1 MKRTGLIVV
10 AVLLVVAAIVA
21 SQAFF
26 IVREGEQV
34 LVIRLSSHA
43 GVTTDRVIEDPGLYV
58 LIPIVRKVV
67 RYDSGVLSHDPSP
80 ELVIL
85 SDQQRIVVN
94 ATLHYEIDDPMRFF
108 KTVRTAQL
116 FNSRSGRILR
126 AVVRD
131 VLGKLT
137 LEELRASIDEETP
150 QRVKDQIAS
159 QLASFGATVVDVRL
173 ELPEPQ

>member
-26 IVREGEQV
+26 VVREGEKV
-34 LVIRLSSHA
+34 LVIRLSSQD
-43 GVTTDRVIEDPGLYV
+43 GTTADRVIEDPGLYV
-58 LIPIVRKVV
+58 LIPIVRKAL

-85 SDQQRIVVN
+85 IDQQRIVVD
-94 ATLHYEIDDPMRFF
+94 AILHYEIDDPMRFF
-108 KTVRTAQL
+108 TTVSTVQN
-116 FNSRSGRILR
+116 FNSRSGQILK
-126 AVVRD
+126 AVVRG
-131 VLGKLT
+131 VLGKQT
-137 LEELRASIDEETP
+137 LEELRASIDEETL

-159 QLASFGATVVDVRL
+159 ELARFGATVVDVRL
-173 ELPEPQ
+173 ELTEPQ